1 MGACL
6 HAKQFEMVQQ
16 YLTRWADSRNVET
29 VGTAKYQSDLIGN
42 NVSIYL
48 FLFLISELSD
58 PKLNLKLQY
67 AALFYLIPP
76 SYFNLGKLQQLDY
89 FISKTCPITTKIIIK
104 TSAVE
109 L

>member
-29 VGTAKYQSDLIGN
+29 GGTAKYQSDLIGN

-48 FLFLISELSD
+48 FLFLISELSRSEV
-58 PKLNLKLQY
+58 KLKVAICCFIVLSTTRLFQSRKITTIR
-67 AALFYLIPP
+67 LFY
-76 SYFNLGKLQQLDY
+76 Y
-89 FISKTCPITTKIIIK
+89 
-104 TSAVE
+104 
-109 L
+109 